1 MNLVCD
7 KCLISTFICIV
18 LRVDV
23 IFLGQSQINYY
34 LIGTVPYASVS
45 FFEGGG
51 VRTRCQPT
59 HTGNC
64 TLGEET

>member
-23 IFLGQSQINYY
+23 IFLRQSQINYY
-34 LIGTVPYASVS
+34 LIGPVPHASVS
-45 FFEGGG
+45 FFEGDG

-59 HTGNC
+59 HIGNC
-64 TLGEET
+64 TLHEET